1 MSICVSRA
9 SRVSLLWPRT
19 AIPRESIQCR
29 QRSRA
34 TQAVDPHCGQTD
46 QSFCIWMQKGILFNG
61 ILQNER
67 GTIDRI
73 SLAIAPQ
80 ISSPSQYLYGN
91 CWAKLR
97 KIWRSW
103 QPKGL
108 QSTLAAGT
116 EATPDMKHCQSIAAS
131 I

>member
-1 MSICVSRA
+1 MGHAKKSVSSMSICVSRA

-19 AIPRESIQCR
+19 SIPRESIQCR

-34 TQAVDPHCGQTD
+34 TQEVDPHCGQTD

-73 SLAIAPQ
+73 SLAIALKYLLL
-80 ISSPSQYLYGN
+80 PSTSTEIVGRSCVKSGVVGN
-91 CWAKLR
+91 R
-97 KIWRSW
+97 KDFKA
-103 QPKGL
+103 PL
-108 QSTLAAGT
+108 QQAQ
-116 EATPDMKHCQSIAAS
+116 KRRRI
-131 I
+131 